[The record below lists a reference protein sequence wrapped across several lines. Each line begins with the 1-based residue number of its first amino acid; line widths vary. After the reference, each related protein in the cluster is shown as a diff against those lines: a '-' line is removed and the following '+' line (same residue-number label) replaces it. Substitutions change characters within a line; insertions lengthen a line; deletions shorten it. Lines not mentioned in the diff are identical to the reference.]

1 MGISMRS
8 ASLPTHPGELSVD
21 FCSLQADTLQRYVDY
36 HQLPLPSSAT
46 KDDLAIRVAAHF
58 SETVTMFEDEKA
70 TIMSFL
76 TYARATPATQ
86 PIKALGDAKRPRAA
100 TPDDAMT
107 SGDDISNDSNRP
119 SKKAKRKEKRYCICD
134 GESFGAM
141 IACDNNACSDRS
153 NWYHMQCVGLET
165 TPETCRELQHLPSW
179 CLFRKPA
186 LSTTYGDMISHAL
199 RSMPRGEGTFKDI
212 CEYIEAQYE
221 SQLNW
226 KLESDQRKS
235 PVWKSSVRKIL
246 FSNSRFKRHAIIK
259 GVFCLVPSTAA

>member
-1 MGISMRS
+1 
-8 ASLPTHPGELSVD
+8 
-21 FCSLQADTLQRYVDY
+21 
-36 HQLPLPSSAT
+36 
-46 KDDLAIRVAAHF
+46 
-58 SETVTMFEDEKA
+58 
-70 TIMSFL
+70 
-76 TYARATPATQ
+76 
-86 PIKALGDAKRPRAA
+86 
-100 TPDDAMT
+100 MT

-165 TPETCRELQHLPSW
+165 TPETWLCPLCQPRAAATSELVPEN
-179 CLFRKPA
+179 LFRKPA

-246 FSNSRFKRHAIIK
+246 FSNSRFKRHSITK
-259 GVFCLVPSTAA
+259 GVFCLVPSAAA